1 MSYTTEI
8 TTIIQKAQNTHL
20 WDFVKF
26 VKKHSD
32 VDIQKYY
39 DDFTNTK
46 KEAVCLYLYKKGK
59 LKQSRC
65 GATAITGSSFCSKHK
80 KSTVNVQLELDDL
93 TDESADG
100 DSSGDEWDFI

>member
-26 VKKHSD
+26 VKKQGD

-39 DDFTNTK
+39 DEFTDTK

-65 GATAITGSSFCSKHK
+65 GAAAITGSSFCNKHK
-80 KSTVNVQLELDDL
+80 KSTVTVRLELDDL
-93 TDESADG
+93 TDDSVG
-100 DSSGDEWDFI
+100 GVSSGDEWE